1 MKITKLPLLDFIEL
15 LNDLYESGIDYIDM
29 DNSKEEGEENVIEIS
44 IEPEYVMT
52 EEDDEEEEEEDVAKV
67 KTKFTDNDINDL
79 V

>member
-1 MKITKLPLLDFIEL
+1 MKITKLPLLEFIEL

-44 IEPEYVMT
+44 IEPEYVMS
-52 EEDDEEEEEEDVAKV
+52 EEEEEEEDVAKV
-67 KTKFTDNDINDL
+67 KTKFTDNDLNDL